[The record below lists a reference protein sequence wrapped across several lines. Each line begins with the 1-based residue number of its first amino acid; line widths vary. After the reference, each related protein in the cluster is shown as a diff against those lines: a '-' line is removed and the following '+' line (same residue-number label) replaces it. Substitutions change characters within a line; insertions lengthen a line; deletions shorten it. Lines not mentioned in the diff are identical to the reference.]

1 MEIHNEEKAREML
14 AIWRQLPVPARR
26 KEIQLAIQQLEL
38 NAMYYE
44 QKGNSQGVARS
55 ERCIKLLR
63 DELES
68 LA

>member
-55 ERCIKLLR
+55 ERCILLLR
-63 DELES
+63 EELGS